1 MMNKPYLS
9 IIIPSYNEE
18 ENLKNGV
25 LQDVDE
31 YLSKQKFSPEVIIVD
46 DGSRDR
52 SIELIEEFIKNKK
65 NYRLIRNNHGGK
77 AIAVM
82 TGMIQ
87 SQGDIALFTDM
98 DQATPL
104 REIEKLLPSFEKGK
118 DIVIGSRQGRKGAPL
133 IRKLMAWGF
142 SVLRTLLLGL
152 PFKDT
157 QCGFKAFNR
166 KSIEQ
171 VFVPLLRRWEKH
183 LNKKGAAVNAGFDVE
198 TLFLAKKIGFQ
209 IAEVPVEWHYVGS
222 ERVQAIR
229 DSIDALQDMLKI
241 RINDLLGSYSEFKA

>member
-1 MMNKPYLS
+1 MDQPKLS
-9 IIIPSYNEE
+9 VIIPAYNEE

-25 LQDVDE
+25 LNDVDS
-31 YLSKQKFSPEVIIVD
+31 YLDKQAYTYEVLIVD
-46 DGSRDR
+46 DGSKDK
-52 SIELIEEFIKNKK
+52 SVELIEQFISSKK

-82 TGMIQ
+82 TGMLE
-87 SQGDIALFTDM
+87 SRGRIALFTDM

-104 REIEKLLPSFEKGK
+104 AEIEKLLKEFGNGY
-118 DIVIGSRQGRKGAPL
+118 DIVIGSRTGRKGAPA

-142 SVLRTLLLGL
+142 ALLRTLLLGL

-166 KSIEQ
+166 QAIEM
-171 VFVPLLRRWEKH
+171 VFQPLLKRWHKH
-183 LNKKGAAVNAGFDVE
+183 RLNGAAVNAGFDVE
-198 TLFLAKKIGFQ
+198 TLFLAKKMDLK
-209 IAEVPVEWHYVGS
+209 IAEVGVEWHYVGT

-229 DSIDALQDMLKI
+229 DSLDALQDMLKI
-241 RINDLLGSYSEFKA
+241 RINDLTGSYNGFHR